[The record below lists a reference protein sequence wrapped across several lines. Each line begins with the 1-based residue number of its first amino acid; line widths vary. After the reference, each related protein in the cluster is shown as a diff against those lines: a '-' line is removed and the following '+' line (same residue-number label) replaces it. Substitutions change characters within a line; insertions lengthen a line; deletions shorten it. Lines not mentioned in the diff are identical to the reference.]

1 MSRFAEPM
9 SRLIDELR
17 KLPGIG
23 TKSAQR
29 LAFHVLRASD
39 ADARALAEAI
49 LVLREKLRLCSICN
63 NITDVDPCGYCA
75 SAVRDRHLVCVVEE
89 PTNIAT
95 IEKTRSYNGVYH
107 VLHGTL
113 SPIGGVGP
121 EQLRIA
127 NLLTRL
133 APRPQSVILS
143 EAASAARPNFGP
155 VMLSEAASAARP
167 NFGPVILSEERSNES
182 KDLRLDSPAAAS
194 DRFLPPNPAESLPA
208 QQYEPEAIR
217 EVILATSPTTEGEA
231 TAAYLAQEIRRVN
244 PTLRITRIATGVPAG
259 SDIEY
264 ADEVTMTRALEGR
277 REF

>member
-1 MSRFAEPM
+1 M

-29 LAFHVLRASD
+29 LAFHVLRSSASD
-39 ADARALAEAI
+39 AEALAHAI
-49 LVLREKLRLCSICN
+49 QEIKKHLRLCSVCN
-63 NITDVDPCGYCA
+63 NITDVDPCSYCT
-75 SAVRDRHLVCVVEE
+75 SPTRNNRLICVIEE

-95 IEKTRSYNGVYH
+95 VEKTRSYNGVYH

-133 APRPQSVILS
+133 TGEV
-143 EAASAARPNFGP
+143 
-155 VMLSEAASAARP
+155 
-167 NFGPVILSEERSNES
+167 
-182 KDLRLDSPAAAS
+182 D
-194 DRFLPPNPAESLPA
+194 
-208 QQYEPEAIR
+208 

-231 TAAYLAQEIRRVN
+231 TAVYISAEIHKLKLPVR
-244 PTLRITRIATGVPAG
+244 LTRIATGVPAG